1 MAPRR
6 SVSSGG
12 GKCPFLKIT
21 KKYEKRISGGGPK
34 MSPKIFVFHY
44 KKKVFGANRVLKNI
58 SEKDEHLE
66 KKVPGNVRSWAP
78 KWTSK
83 S

>member
-1 MAPRR
+1 
-6 SVSSGG
+6 
-12 GKCPFLKIT
+12 
-21 KKYEKRISGGGPK
+21 

-83 S
+83 SWFFIAKKWFSEQTGLQKK